1 MLNIDDDDHD
11 QNALVHFTT
20 LCRETC
26 IKPFS
31 KFLRRN
37 VADAPTVTQGARLST
52 NCKRCLLGLLTSPIN
67 QFEPEII

>member
-1 MLNIDDDDHD
+1 MIPGRYCEEKLDANHLLGVKGLNIDDDDHD

-26 IKPFS
+26 IEPFS

-37 VADAPTVTQGARLST
+37 VADAPNLEMFGNKVAL
-52 NCKRCLLGLLTSPIN
+52 
-67 QFEPEII
+67 